1 MSEANA
7 TAACLFFDTVKWCTY
22 KLNLRVK
29 KNPELA
35 DMLASFYLGAN
46 VSNYGDQAATFTFT
60 NPQIADEFAASNP
73 GSK

>member
-1 MSEANA
+1 
-7 TAACLFFDTVKWCTY
+7 
-22 KLNLRVK
+22 VK